1 MTTTT
6 DFCELNYGQIFFMM
20 CSFIPAAICL
30 PCWLVA
36 KFVYEPFVKQV
47 ENEEED
53 TPDIP
58 FEFQFPIEKAE
69 DDDRDSEETFKK
81 SVILSNTPDGLVY
94 MRYSK
99 EEKGF
104 EYWSDKT
111 ITYKY
116 LETVARKYVTVFAC
130 KKLYIDRFA
139 LLLEKVTTIKEE
151 IAKNQEEKEKQKE
164 NKDEGTQ
171 ETEDVFVNL
180 KAYNKKGKDIKN
192 QTEIWRKDV
201 VCDEANKYINR
212 GKIKDAVFG
221 EKSKPKGGSTS
232 SMSFG
237 NWKLWR
243 RGNKED

>member
-1 MTTTT
+1 MTTT

-20 CSFIPAAICL
+20 CSFVPAAICL

-53 TPDIP
+53 IPEIP
-58 FEFQFPIEKAE
+58 FEFQFPIEKAG
-69 DDDRDSEETFKK
+69 DDRDVEDSFKTTI
-81 SVILSNTPDGLVY
+81 ILSNTPDGLVY
-94 MRYSK
+94 MRYTK
-99 EEKGF
+99 EEEGF

-116 LETVARKYVTVFAC
+116 LETVARKYVTVFSC
-130 KKLYIDRFA
+130 KKLYIDRFS
-139 LLLEKVTTIKEE
+139 LLIKKVTTLKEE
-151 IAKNQEEKEKQKE
+151 IAKNQEKKEKENE
-164 NKDEGTQ
+164 YEGA
-171 ETEDVFVNL
+171 EEEDVFVNL
-180 KAYNKKGKDIKN
+180 KSYNKKGKDVKN
-192 QTEIWRKDV
+192 QTELYRKDV
-201 VCDEANKYINR
+201 VCDKANKYIKK

-221 EKSKPKGGSTS
+221 EKQKPKESSTS

-237 NWKLWR
+237 SWKLWR